1 MADEVLVLA
10 SGSDRPGI
18 MDELSQFLLDNGG
31 NITDSRSVSLRG
43 QFSLMLLV
51 RADDAAIAKIRSGLP
66 TLAENG
72 IAAELRQPTGT
83 GRRDE
88 STFPYIFV
96 ASGKDRAGVLQRL
109 SHLMRVLN
117 VNIETIQT
125 RVDEDKS
132 FQMRLELSVP
142 RETPTS
148 MLKDYLTFLCK
159 ELGISGDLNQ
169 V

>member
-18 MDELSQFLLDNGG
+18 MDQLSQFLLDNGG
-31 NITDSRSVSLRG
+31 NIADSRSVNLRG
-43 QFSLMLLV
+43 QFSLLLLV
-51 RADDAAIAKIRSGLP
+51 KAEADAIERIRRGLAALAAMGIRV
-66 TLAENG
+66 
-72 IAAELRQPTGT
+72 ELHQPTGS

-117 VNIETIQT
+117 VNIESMQT
-125 RVDEDKS
+125 RVDEDQS
-132 FQMRLELSVP
+132 FQIRLELSVP